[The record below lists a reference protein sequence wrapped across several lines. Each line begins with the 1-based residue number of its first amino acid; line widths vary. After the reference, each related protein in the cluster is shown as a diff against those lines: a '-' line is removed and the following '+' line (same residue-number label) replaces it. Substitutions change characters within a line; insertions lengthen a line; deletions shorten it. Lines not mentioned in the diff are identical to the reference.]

1 VHGQSCANRQ
11 RSEALLDFLNPSL
24 CNQAGRSG
32 SAAKLESL
40 LPPGGHVHNL
50 LAHVHTAFQSG
61 TAAKLAAAWAALHV
75 FGEVGVDLCRPSR
88 QYPGICEQSPRYRDL
103 PQAERQP
110 HVMLV
115 MTCPAT
121 RLHLLKFV
129 ARPLVFLCPAQ
140 WHDLASFGA
149 ARWRASPPHG
159 RRRTGAAEPMR
170 PVGIILA
177 FTVFMF

>member
-1 VHGQSCANRQ
+1 M
-11 RSEALLDFLNPSL
+11 LDFLNPSL

-40 LPPGGHVHNL
+40 LPPGGHGHKL
-50 LAHVHTAFQSG
+50 LAHVHIAFQSG

-103 PQAERQP
+103 PQAARQP

-115 MTCPAT
+115 MTCHAT
-121 RLHLLKFV
+121 RLRLLKFV
-129 ARPLVFLCPAQ
+129 ASLLFCFFVASLLFCFFGTMARSCFIWSCPLACKSTSWKKTNWCRGDTEAGRQHSSVY
-140 WHDLASFGA
+140 SF
-149 ARWRASPPHG
+149 H
-159 RRRTGAAEPMR
+159 
-170 PVGIILA
+170 VL
-177 FTVFMF
+177 

>member
-1 VHGQSCANRQ
+1 
-11 RSEALLDFLNPSL
+11 LLDFLNPSL

-50 LAHVHTAFQSG
+50 LAHVHIAFQSG

-103 PQAERQP
+103 PQATRQP

-115 MTCPAT
+115 MTCHAT

-129 ARPLVFLCPAQ
+129 ASLLFLFPAQ

-159 RRRTGAAEPMR
+159 RRRTGAAEPLR
-170 PVGIILA
+170 PVGNILA

>member
-1 VHGQSCANRQ
+1 M
-11 RSEALLDFLNPSL
+11 LDFLNPSL

-40 LPPGGHVHNL
+40 LPPGGRVHNL

-61 TAAKLAAAWAALHV
+61 TAAKVAAAWAALHV

-129 ARPLVFLCPAQ
+129 ASLLFFFVSGTMARSCFIWSCPLACKSTSWKKTNWCRGANEAGRHHSSVYSFHVLEIVPAENTKQ
-140 WHDLASFGA
+140 Y
-149 ARWRASPPHG
+149 
-159 RRRTGAAEPMR
+159 
-170 PVGIILA
+170 
-177 FTVFMF
+177 